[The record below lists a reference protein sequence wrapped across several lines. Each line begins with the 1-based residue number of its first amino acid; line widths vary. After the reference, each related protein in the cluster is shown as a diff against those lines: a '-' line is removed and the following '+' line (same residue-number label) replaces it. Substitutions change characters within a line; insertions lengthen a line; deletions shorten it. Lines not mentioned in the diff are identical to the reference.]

1 MKIINQIKHQF
12 FKPNS
17 SFDFGYFSF
26 QAGIFL
32 LASAPFFAILFFL
45 ISLLSSKSFKDKAY
59 LKDPWNYPFLLS
71 GILMVISVIKISNI
85 NENSINYVHDPI
97 LSILGLFNWIPF
109 FWIFWGLQI
118 YLNTKEKRIKTIF
131 LLISG
136 SIPLIFSGLGQYFF
150 KWYGP
155 FEILNGLIIWFQR
168 PLNSDM
174 GLSGLFNN
182 QNYAACWLVVVF
194 PFTLVFLL
202 RNKEVK
208 IKKVFS
214 LIIFTLFTLTTILTT
229 SRNAFLGL
237 AISSTFLIRKRFLV
251 IVILFLAAISITNH
265 EIFLNQLQNLN
276 FENLKTEE
284 RFEVWEQAFKL
295 ISERKLFGWGASSF
309 PNVLYLKNGF
319 TQFQH
324 PHNLLLD
331 IAFSYGIPISLLVNT
346 SIYYL
351 IYKSLLTLNTKKNEE
366 ELHDKAWVISII
378 CYLCFHFFDL
388 TYFDVRINLI
398 FWILLAGIRNIIK
411 EKKEI

>member
-1 MKIINQIKHQF
+1 MKIINQIKYQF

-45 ISLLSSKSFKDKAY
+45 ISLLSKKTIKDKAY
-59 LKDPWNYPFLLS
+59 FKDPWNYPFFLS
-71 GILMVISVIKISNI
+71 GILMIISVIKISNV
-85 NENSINYVHDPI
+85 NENIINYVHDPT

-155 FEILNGLIIWFQR
+155 FEIFNGLIIWFQR

-202 RNKEVK
+202 KNKEVK

-214 LIIFTLFTLTTILTT
+214 LIIFTFFTLTTILTT

-237 AISSTFLIRKRFLV
+237 AISATFLLRKRFLV
-251 IVILFLAAISITNH
+251 IVILFLAAILITNH
-265 EIFLNQLQNLN
+265 EIFLKQLQNLN
-276 FENLKTEE
+276 FENLKAEE
-284 RFEVWEQAFKL
+284 RFEVWGQAITL

-319 TQFQH
+319 AQFQH
-324 PHNLLLD
+324 THNLFLD
-331 IAFSYGIPISLLVNT
+331 IAFSYGIPISLLLNS

-351 IYKSLLTLNTKKNEE
+351 IYKSLFTLNTKKNKE
-366 ELHDKAWVISII
+366 ELHDKAWIISII
-378 CYLCFHFFDL
+378 CYLSFHFFDL

>member
-32 LASAPFFAILFFL
+32 LASAPFFSILFFL
-45 ISLLSSKSFKDKAY
+45 ISLLRSKSFKAKAY

-71 GILMVISVIKISNI
+71 GILMLISVIKLSNI
-85 NENSINYVHDPI
+85 NENSINYVHDPF

-136 SIPLIFSGLGQYFF
+136 SIPIIFTGLGQYFF

-174 GLSGLFNN
+174 GLTGLFNN

-202 RNKEVK
+202 KSKEVK
-208 IKKVFS
+208 IKRVFS
-214 LIIFTLFTLTTILTT
+214 LIIFILFTLTTILTT

-237 AISSTFLIRKRFLV
+237 AISSAILIRKRFLV
-251 IVILFLAAISITNH
+251 IVIFFLAAILITNH

-276 FENLKTEE
+276 FENLKAEE
-284 RFEVWEQAFKL
+284 RFEFWEQAFKL

-319 TQFQH
+319 SQSQH
-324 PHNLLLD
+324 THNLLLD
-331 IAFSYGIPISLLVNT
+331 IAFSYGIPISLLLNT

-351 IYKSLLTLNTKKNEE
+351 IYQSLFTLNTKKNEE
-366 ELHDKAWVISII
+366 ELHDKAWISSII
-378 CYLCFHFFDL
+378 CYLSFHFFDL